1 MKTLNSTINPG
12 EEKLEQN
19 SSRDQS
25 KPDKTFI
32 TTTHSRIV
40 NFKLKKKKIL
50 SFYQLLGTNFFF
62 HFYHFPKKIIKKL
75 FFLKVTIKF

>member
-32 TTTHSRIV
+32 TITHSRIV
-40 NFKLKKKKIL
+40 NFK
-50 SFYQLLGTNFFF
+50 FF
-62 HFYHFPKKIIKKL
+62 
-75 FFLKVTIKF
+75 

>member
-32 TTTHSRIV
+32 TITHSRIV
-40 NFKLKKKKIL
+40 NFKLKKKNSQFLSATWNQFFLPFL
-50 SFYQLLGTNFFF
+50 SFSQENN
-62 HFYHFPKKIIKKL
+62 
-75 FFLKVTIKF
+75 

>member
-40 NFKLKKKKIL
+40 NFKLKKKKFSVFISYL
-50 SFYQLLGTNFFF
+50 EPIFSSISII
-62 HFYHFPKKIIKKL
+62 FPRK
-75 FFLKVTIKF
+75 